1 MSLKSIMGN
10 AYKEGITLEEV
21 EAFFEG
27 NSKIVNLSEGKYV
40 DKGKYDDVNN
50 KYNTLVNDTKDYE
63 DIKAKYQGLVEKQTK
78 DSELSVI
85 NKYVKPEFAEY
96 IHYQMKANNQLG
108 DKLEDN
114 VKAYLKTNSQYQIE
128 VEKTE
133 APKRVINTYVAT
145 EGNGGAPKNKN
156 DIINNAIR
164 GAAGY

>member
-10 AYKEGITLEEV
+10 AYKEGMTLEEV

-40 DKGKYDDVNN
+40 DKGKYDDINN
-50 KYNTLVNDTKDYE
+50 KYNALVNDTKDYE
-63 DIKAKYQGLVEKQTK
+63 DIKNKYQGLVEKQEK
-78 DSELSVI
+78 DSELSII

-114 VKAYLKTNSQYQIE
+114 VKAYLKSNSQYQIE
-128 VEKTE
+128 AAKSET
-133 APKRVINTYVAT
+133 PKRVINTYTNT
-145 EGNGGAPKNKN
+145 EGAGNVTKNKN
-156 DIINNAIR
+156 DVINNAIR
-164 GAAGY
+164 GVAGF

>member
-10 AYKEGITLEEV
+10 AYKEGMTLEEV

-40 DKGKYDDVNN
+40 DKGKYDEVNG
-50 KYNTLVNDTKDYE
+50 KYNSLVESTKDYE
-63 DIKAKYQGLVEKQTK
+63 DIKSKYQGLVEKQTK

-114 VKAYLKTNSQYQIE
+114 VKAYLKSNSQYQIE
-128 VEKTE
+128 SAKAD
-133 APKRVINTYVAT
+133 APKRVINTYTNT
-145 EGNGGAPKNKN
+145 EGAGNVAKNKN
-156 DIINNAIR
+156 DTINNAIR
-164 GAAGY
+164 GIAGF